1 MKRAVLPIV
10 VMILAPA
17 LARAQQPAAGAAKP
31 AGPKPVIE
39 VAEKVRDFG
48 QVAKGDKITAV
59 FAVKNAG
66 DALLE
71 ITQVRPTCG
80 CTVASYDKSVPPGGT
95 GKIEAVVDTVEFTG
109 PITKAVL
116 VYSNDTA
123 TPQLSLVVKADV
135 RAFVDVLPRALLR
148 FAVLQGE
155 TATEKVVLVPSEDI
169 QFKVTEVA
177 TGGGPYQVSFRELG
191 EKERIPERKGSQWEV
206 TVTVPPGAKEGL
218 LTHKL
223 TVKTTAPKAPEV
235 PLTVSGVIRP
245 IVQVIPA
252 EINFGAVPGDAPVG
266 RNLILVNNRQGA
278 QLQLTDVKVE
288 GGEFSTQVTPLQP
301 GQRFQV
307 AVNLP
312 AGMNKGVHKA
322 TLRISTN
329 DPSRKLIEVPIQ
341 AVVQ

>member
-10 VMILAPA
+10 LMILAPA
-17 LARAQQPAAGAAKP
+17 LTRAQQPAAEAKP
-31 AGPKPVIE
+31 AGPKPVID
-39 VAEKVRDFG
+39 VAEKVKDFG
-48 QVAKGDKITAV
+48 QVAKGDKIKAV
-59 FAVKNAG
+59 FTVKNTG
-66 DALLE
+66 TVPLE
-71 ITQVRPTCG
+71 INQVRPTCG
-80 CTVASYDKSVPPGGT
+80 CTVASYDKVIAPGGT
-95 GKIEAVVDTVEFTG
+95 GKVEAEVDTGEFTG

-116 VYSNDTA
+116 VFSNDTA
-123 TPQLSLVVKADV
+123 TPQLNLVVKADV

-155 TATEKVVLVPSEDI
+155 TATEKVVLVPSDDI
-169 QFKVTEVA
+169 QFKVTEVT

-206 TVTVPPGAKEGL
+206 TVTVPAGAKEGL

-223 TVKTTAPKAPEV
+223 TVKTTAAKAPEV

-266 RNLILVNNRQGA
+266 RNLILVNNRQGS

-288 GGEFSTQVTPLQP
+288 GGPFSTEVTPLQP